1 MNPSTELQDQTLE
14 RQARKRAGAKL
25 GWYIHATVY
34 LCMNLVLVALSL
46 MGGRHWYAFPLL
58 GWGLGL
64 AIHGLVVF
72 LTTGSGGFHQRL
84 VERERQRIVEQRN
97 NW

>member
-34 LCMNLVLVALSL
+34 LCVNLVLVALSL
-46 MGGRHWYAFPLL
+46 MGGRHWYA
-58 GWGLGL
+58 
-64 AIHGLVVF
+64 
-72 LTTGSGGFHQRL
+72 TGSGGFHQRL